1 MLANPAFPT
10 SRLLARQTL
19 LDYLQACAWV
29 IVDERGI
36 DLTFGGESTATM
48 IDEHSNLIVIRSLTD
63 TFSLPGMP
71 LSCALAHPAVAS
83 RISQIAKRPASA
95 ALSARLLKLATP
107 DHHLER
113 AREVLETEIPWMQ
126 CMLSLVP
133 GISIYPAEANYVMCS
148 FAPGRSM
155 HLGAADAP
163 DLVRKLHKRGFP
175 VRTLDRTPG
184 VCARK
189 PFLRERAHKVGQRAI
204 HHRFAADRRRK
215 LTRPTKTAPSSHRDA
230 ETSYAMAAPQILRVA
245 ETTRLLDALHL
256 VAGFD
261 NGVHEHGIVH
271 RIGKLRN
278 GGAGIK
284 VDDGLRHA
292 LYVLERLLH
301 MGDALRAHH
310 ALDGELLFHD
320 DLLIRG
326 RTRIDCLDI
335 LLGCG
340 CIRSFFLNV
349 ALRCGDLLRSI
360 RAEPGLPRTQTQRI
374 RHHAHA

>member
-1 MLANPAFPT
+1 MGRLLRIDGAPDMLPGSEISIIDWPDFAAEFFNPLGMPEAFSPALNLLTRNPITPEEERTAQAQIPELLAKRYGVHPDCVAVGASATDVLAAVANSFEPRSVAVPVPSRAAYERCLGTAGHRIVEVPGPDGFVVPDPQAVRRMGLSFDAAMLANPAFPT

-126 CMLSLVP
+126 CMPACNLDQHLSSGSQLRDV
-133 GISIYPAEANYVMCS
+133 
-148 FAPGRSM
+148 
-155 HLGAADAP
+155 
-163 DLVRKLHKRGFP
+163 LVRPGTLHASGSRG
-175 VRTLDRTPG
+175 
-184 VCARK
+184 CARPRAQAAQAWIPGSHARSHARGLARP

-204 HHRFAADRRRK
+204 HRRFAA
-215 LTRPTKTAPSSHRDA
+215 
-230 ETSYAMAAPQILRVA
+230 QI
-245 ETTRLLDALHL
+245 
-256 VAGFD
+256 VAG
-261 NGVHEHGIVH
+261 
-271 RIGKLRN
+271 
-278 GGAGIK
+278 
-284 VDDGLRHA
+284 
-292 LYVLERLLH
+292 
-301 MGDALRAHH
+301 
-310 ALDGELLFHD
+310 
-320 DLLIRG
+320 
-326 RTRIDCLDI
+326 
-335 LLGCG
+335 
-340 CIRSFFLNV
+340 S
-349 ALRCGDLLRSI
+349 
-360 RAEPGLPRTQTQRI
+360 
-374 RHHAHA
+374 

>member
-1 MLANPAFPT
+1 MDGLNGRLRTTGWGAFAPVSTAPDMLPGSEVSIIDWLDFSQTLNPLGMPEAFSPALNLLTRNPITPEEERTAQAQIPELLAKRYGVHPDCVAVGASATDVLAAVANSFEPRSVAVPVPSRAAYERCLGTAGHRIVEVPGPDGFVVPDPQAVRRMGLSFDAAMLANPAFPT

-184 VCARK
+184 VSPGSHFCVSVRTRSDNERFIAV
-189 PFLRERAHKVGQRAI
+189 LR
-204 HHRFAADRRRK
+204 
-215 LTRPTKTAPSSHRDA
+215 
-230 ETSYAMAAPQILRVA
+230 QI
-245 ETTRLLDALHL
+245 
-256 VAGFD
+256 VAG
-261 NGVHEHGIVH
+261 
-271 RIGKLRN
+271 
-278 GGAGIK
+278 
-284 VDDGLRHA
+284 
-292 LYVLERLLH
+292 
-301 MGDALRAHH
+301 
-310 ALDGELLFHD
+310 
-320 DLLIRG
+320 
-326 RTRIDCLDI
+326 
-335 LLGCG
+335 
-340 CIRSFFLNV
+340 S
-349 ALRCGDLLRSI
+349 
-360 RAEPGLPRTQTQRI
+360 
-374 RHHAHA
+374 